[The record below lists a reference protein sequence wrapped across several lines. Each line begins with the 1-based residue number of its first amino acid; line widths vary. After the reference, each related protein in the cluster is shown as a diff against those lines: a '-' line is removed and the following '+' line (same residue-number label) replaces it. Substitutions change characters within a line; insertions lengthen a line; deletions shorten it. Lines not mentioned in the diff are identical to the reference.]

1 MTDLFGQIDDITC
14 WHVSQVSKWAII
26 NGTMCEDILSWVK
39 LWYHVCRYSIMSVV
53 MVPCVQIFNHAW
65 KNVNNMASMVWISF
79 FSFFFL
85 ANRVWRRLDMPIS
98 FNMSHYMW
106 IYLKKCQKYSQNTE
120 PMWVWID
127 KVGWSRFFFAE
138 RNFGKLGMAEVISNH
153 QLQNEPSYVKLSQ
166 KITKLLTLPLLA
178 PCAHLWPWNV
188 IDVKTH

>member
-65 KNVNNMASMVWISF
+65 KNVNNMASMGVWISF
-79 FSFFFL
+79 FSFLFW

-106 IYLKKCQKYSQNTE
+106 IYLKKCQKYSQKTE
-120 PMWVWID
+120 SVWVWID
-127 KVGWSRFFFAE
+127 KVGGLVFFSPSE
-138 RNFGKLGMAEVISNH
+138 ILENWVWRRLYLTISFKMSH
-153 QLQNEPSYVKLSQ
+153 HMSSYLQKWQSY
-166 KITKLLTLPLLA
+166 
-178 PCAHLWPWNV
+178 
-188 IDVKTH
+188 

>member
-1 MTDLFGQIDDITC
+1 MVPC
-14 WHVSQVSKWAII
+14 
-26 NGTMCEDILSWVK
+26 VK
-39 LWYHVCRYSIMSVV
+39 IFYHEWS
-53 MVPCVQIFNHAW
+53 MVPCVQIFYHECSYGTMCADIQSCMKKRQQYGVYGLN
-65 KNVNNMASMVWISF
+65 IFFFFFF
-79 FSFFFL
+79 FS

-106 IYLKKCQKYSQNTE
+106 IYLKKCQKYSQNKE

-166 KITKLLTLPLLA
+166 KMTKLLTLPLLA
-178 PCAHLWPWNV
+178 PCAHWWPWNV